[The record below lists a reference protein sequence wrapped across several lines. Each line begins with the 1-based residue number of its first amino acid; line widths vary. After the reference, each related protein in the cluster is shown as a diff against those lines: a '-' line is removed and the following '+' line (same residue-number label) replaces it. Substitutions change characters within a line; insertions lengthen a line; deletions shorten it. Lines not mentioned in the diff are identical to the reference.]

1 MRAGWHFKED
11 SSIHFNIPVLK
22 GILPLFPD
30 CRVKL
35 SIFFWSGGM
44 ISPTRST

>member
-1 MRAGWHFKED
+1 MREGWHSKEE

-22 GILPLFPD
+22 GILPLLKG

-35 SIFFWSGGM
+35 SISFWSEG
-44 ISPTRST
+44 